1 VSFTLDLS
9 EAADVD
15 LGVYD
20 MQGRRVWQEQYSL
33 PAGHNSLSWDGL
45 AASRQRVGTGI
56 YFVRAQ
62 VGETVL
68 VRRVIRF

>member
-1 VSFTLDLS
+1 
-9 EAADVD
+9 
-15 LGVYD
+15 
-20 MQGRRVWQEQYSL
+20 MQGRRVWQETCSF
-33 PAGHNSLSWDGL
+33 PAGHASVRWDGL
-45 AASRQRVGTGI
+45 SASRQRVGTGI